1 MKKYIVAGLTLAMIS
16 CVSSKRL
23 KSVESKYSMLEQ
35 KLEMANQTIDSCKVQ
50 NAALRVSLESS
61 KAETQV
67 ANQKINSLQNELVMK
82 DELIKA
88 SENNTTFVK
97 EANEDLNKRITD
109 LHTSNAVNAD
119 IIKKML
125 EELEVKNLKVL
136 NLSLA
141 LQKQDSLNIHLV
153 KRTKQNISDK
163 KLKKSLEKLG
173 FVFY

>member
-153 KRTKQNISDK
+153 KRTKQK
-163 KLKKSLEKLG
+163 HQ
-173 FVFY
+173 

>member
-1 MKKYIVAGLTLAMIS
+1 MKKYLMAGLTLGMIS
-16 CVSSKRL
+16 CVSSKRM
-23 KSVESKYSMLEQ
+23 KSVENKYSLLEQ
-35 KLEMANQTIDSCKVQ
+35 KLEMAYQTIDSCKVQ

-67 ANQKINSLQNELVMK
+67 ANQKINSLHNDLLMK

-88 SENNTTFVK
+88 SENNTAFVK

-109 LHTSNAVNAD
+109 LHNSNAVNAD

>member
-1 MKKYIVAGLTLAMIS
+1 
-16 CVSSKRL
+16 
-23 KSVESKYSMLEQ
+23 MLEQ

-125 EELEVKNLKVL
+125 EELEVK
-136 NLSLA
+136 
-141 LQKQDSLNIHLV
+141 I
-153 KRTKQNISDK
+153 
-163 KLKKSLEKLG
+163 
-173 FVFY
+173 

>member
-23 KSVESKYSMLEQ
+23 KSVESKYSLLEQ

-50 NAALRVSLESS
+50 NVALKVSLESS

-67 ANQKINSLQNELVMK
+67 ANQKINSLQNELLMK

-88 SENNTTFVK
+88 SENNTAFVK

-109 LHTSNAVNAD
+109 LHNSNAVNAD

>member
-23 KSVESKYSMLEQ
+23 KSVESKYSLLEQ

>member
-35 KLEMANQTIDSCKVQ
+35 KLELANQAIDSCKVQ
-50 NAALRVSLESS
+50 NAAMRVSLESS

>member
-23 KSVESKYSMLEQ
+23 KTAESKYSLLEN

-67 ANQKINSLQNELVMK
+67 ANQKINALQNDLLMK

-88 SENNTTFVK
+88 SENNTAFVK

-109 LHTSNAVNAD
+109 LHNSNAVNAD

>member
-1 MKKYIVAGLTLAMIS
+1 MKKYLIAGLTLAMVS

-23 KSVESKYSMLEQ
+23 KSVESKYSLLEE
-35 KLEMANQTIDSCKVQ
+35 KLEMAYQSIDSCQ
-50 NAALRVSLESS
+50 ARNAELLVNLESS
-61 KAETQV
+61 RAETQV
-67 ANQKINSLQNELVMK
+67 ANQKIMALQNEVKMSA
-82 DELIKA
+82 ELIRVA
-88 SENNTTFVK
+88 DENTAFVK
-97 EANEDLNKRITD
+97 AANDDLNKRID
-109 LHTSNAVNAD
+109 VLHNSNAVNAD

>member
-1 MKKYIVAGLTLAMIS
+1 MAGLTLAMIS
-16 CVSSKRL
+16 CVSSKRM
-23 KSVESKYSMLEQ
+23 KSVESKYSLLEH
-35 KLEMANQTIDSCKVQ
+35 KLELANQAIDSCKVQ
-50 NAALRVSLESS
+50 NASLRVSLESS

-67 ANQKINSLQNELVMK
+67 AQQKINSLQSELTMK

-88 SENNTTFVK
+88 SENNTAFVK
-97 EANEDLNKRITD
+97 ESNEDLNKRITD
-109 LHTSNAVNAD
+109 LHNSNAVNAD

>member
-23 KSVESKYSMLEQ
+23 KSVESKYSLLEQ

-50 NAALRVSLESS
+50 NAAMRVSLESS

>member
-50 NAALRVSLESS
+50 NAAMRVSLESS

>member
-1 MKKYIVAGLTLAMIS
+1 MKKYLMAGLTLAMIS
-16 CVSSKRL
+16 CVSSKRM
-23 KSVESKYSMLEQ
+23 KSVENKYSLLEQ
-35 KLEMANQTIDSCKVQ
+35 KLEMAYQTIDSCKVQ

-67 ANQKINSLQNELVMK
+67 ANQKINSLHNDLLMK

-88 SENNTTFVK
+88 SENNTAFVK

-109 LHTSNAVNAD
+109 LHNSNAVNAD

>member
-1 MKKYIVAGLTLAMIS
+1 MKKIMIVCLTLALVS
-16 CVSSKRL
+16 CVSSKRH
-23 KSVESKYSMLEQ
+23 KAVEQKYSLLEK
-35 KLEMANQTIDSCKVQ
+35 KLEMAYEKIDSCEMINAELKV
-50 NAALRVSLESS
+50 NLEKS
-61 KAETQV
+61 KAEIQL
-67 ANQKINSLQNELVMK
+67 AAEKSMALQNEVRLREEQLKTAEENTSFVK
-82 DELIKA
+82 ASNDEL
-88 SENNTTFVK
+88 S
-97 EANEDLNKRITD
+97 KRITD
-109 LHTSNAVNAD
+109 LHNSNSVNAE

-153 KRTKQNISDK
+153 KRTRKNISDK

>member
-23 KSVESKYSMLEQ
+23 KTVESKYSLLEQ

-50 NAALRVSLESS
+50 NVALKVSLESS

-67 ANQKINSLQNELVMK
+67 ANQKINSLQNELLMK

-88 SENNTTFVK
+88 SENNTAFVK

-109 LHTSNAVNAD
+109 LHNSNAVNAD

>member
-1 MKKYIVAGLTLAMIS
+1 MKIYLMAGLTLAMVS

-23 KSVESKYSMLEQ
+23 KTVEAKYSLLEE
-35 KLEMANQTIDSCKVQ
+35 KLEMAYQAIDSCQSK
-50 NAALRVSLESS
+50 NAEYLVNLEAS
-61 KAETQV
+61 KSETQV
-67 ANQKINSLQNELVMK
+67 ANQKIAALQNEVKMNM
-82 DELIKA
+82 DLIRVA
-88 SENNTTFVK
+88 EENTAFVK
-97 EANEDLNKRITD
+97 ATNEDLNKRID
-109 LHTSNAVNAD
+109 VLHNSNAVNAD

>member
-1 MKKYIVAGLTLAMIS
+1 MKKYMIAGLTLALVS
-16 CVSSKRL
+16 CVSSKRH
-23 KSVESKYSMLEQ
+23 KAIEEKYNLLEK
-35 KLEMANQTIDSCKVQ
+35 KLEIAYEKIDSCEMINAELKV
-50 NAALRVSLESS
+50 NLEKS
-61 KAETQV
+61 KAETQL
-67 ANQKINSLQNELVMK
+67 AAEKSLALQNEVRLREEQLKVAS
-82 DELIKA
+82 ESAAFVKA
-88 SENNTTFVK
+88 S
-97 EANEDLNKRITD
+97 NEELSKRVTD
-109 LHTSNAVNAD
+109 LHNSNNVNAE

-153 KRTKQNISDK
+153 KRTKKNISDK

>member
-23 KSVESKYSMLEQ
+23 KTVESKYSLLEQ

-50 NAALRVSLESS
+50 NVALKVSLESS

-67 ANQKINSLQNELVMK
+67 ANQKINALQNELLMK

-88 SENNTTFVK
+88 SENNTAFVK
-97 EANEDLNKRITD
+97 EANEDLNKEITE
-109 LHTSNAVNAD
+109 HHNPNALNAD

>member
-1 MKKYIVAGLTLAMIS
+1 
-16 CVSSKRL
+16 
-23 KSVESKYSMLEQ
+23 MLEQ

>member
-1 MKKYIVAGLTLAMIS
+1 MAGLTLGMIS
-16 CVSSKRL
+16 CVSSKRM
-23 KSVESKYSMLEQ
+23 KSVENKYSLLEQ
-35 KLEMANQTIDSCKVQ
+35 KLEMAYQTIDSCKVQ

-67 ANQKINSLQNELVMK
+67 ANQKINSLHNDLLMK

-88 SENNTTFVK
+88 SENNTAFVK

-109 LHTSNAVNAD
+109 LHNSNAVNAD

>member
-1 MKKYIVAGLTLAMIS
+1 MAGLTLAMIS
-16 CVSSKRL
+16 CVSSKRM
-23 KSVESKYSMLEQ
+23 KSVESKYSLLEH
-35 KLEMANQTIDSCKVQ
+35 KLELANQAIDSCKVQ
-50 NAALRVSLESS
+50 NASLRVSLESS

-67 ANQKINSLQNELVMK
+67 AQQKINSLQSELTMK

-88 SENNTTFVK
+88 SENNTAFVK
-97 EANEDLNKRITD
+97 ESNEDLNKRITD
-109 LHTSNAVNAD
+109 LHNSNAVSAD

-125 EELEVKNLKVL
+125 E
-136 NLSLA
+136 
-141 LQKQDSLNIHLV
+141 DSLNIHLV